1 MYRLY
6 VLKYKRVI
14 CTKNLI
20 TLYPLN
26 MGRKIELSVKDLLL
40 IIVVLFLLHQYA
52 KERMTD
58 AEGFHP
64 NGDTH
69 GYWPCYP
76 DADCAKD
83 NDRLMSTSDLIIK
96 NPFQWPYSG
105 SPCVDK
111 KTDIE
116 DVIIAN
122 ENNRIHLDRLSMRA
136 EPDHELLQ

>member
-1 MYRLY
+1 
-6 VLKYKRVI
+6 
-14 CTKNLI
+14 
-20 TLYPLN
+20 

-40 IIVVLFLLHQYA
+40 IIVVIFLLHQYA
-52 KERMTD
+52 KQRDEMIV
-58 AEGFHP
+58 EGFHP

-76 DADCAKD
+76 GEDCAKD
-83 NDRLMSTSDLIIK
+83 NERQITTSDLIIK

-105 SPCVDK
+105 SPCINK

-122 ENNRIHLDRLSMRA
+122 ENNRIHLDRLSMRNT
-136 EPDHELLQ
+136 PDHEMLM